1 MWILAEERIGRN
13 LHSFL
18 TYAKK
23 FSTKVKDNFQ
33 YEVLNHL
40 FSYCAY
46 AFKKCELQSELKFS
60 IFHFPFSITLFII
73 EMASTMFK
81 VF

>member
-18 TYAKK
+18 TYAKN
-23 FSTKVKDNFQ
+23 FQDNFQ

-40 FSYCAY
+40 FSYYTY
-46 AFKKCELQSELKFS
+46 AFKKCELQSKLK
-60 IFHFPFSITLFII
+60 FSITLFII